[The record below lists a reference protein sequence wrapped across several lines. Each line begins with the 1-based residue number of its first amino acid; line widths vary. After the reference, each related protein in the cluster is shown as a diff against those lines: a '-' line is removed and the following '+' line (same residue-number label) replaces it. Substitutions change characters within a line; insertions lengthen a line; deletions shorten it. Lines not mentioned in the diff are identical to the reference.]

1 MVPSYSRS
9 LAALCGA
16 TLLAATAAC
25 DSGNT
30 PTTPTPP
37 TPAPTV
43 TETFSGT
50 VGQNGA
56 VTFNF
61 TTAAAGQVVARL
73 TAVTPDATI
82 AMGLSLGE
90 WNGFSCEI
98 KIAKD
103 DALVGAA
110 IAGNV
115 SGAGILCARFYDV
128 GKIPDPNPDP
138 VRLTFEI
145 VLVHP

>member
-1 MVPSYSRS
+1 MSRS
-9 LAALCGA
+9 RIRQLLVALAAVTA
-16 TLLAATAAC
+16 AAC

-30 PTTPTPP
+30 PVVPTPP
-37 TPAPTV
+37 DPAPTI

-61 TTAAAGQVVARL
+61 TTKAAGQVTARL
-73 TAVTPDATI
+73 ALQTPDETI
-82 AMGLSLGE
+82 PMGFSLGE
-90 WNGFSCEI
+90 WNGLACEV
-98 KIAKD
+98 KIRND
-103 DALVGAA
+103 NALVGAI

-115 SGAGILCARFYDV
+115 SGAGTLCASYYDV
-128 GKIPDPNPDP
+128 GRIPDPNPNP